1 MGATAEEIAQAFQK
15 AIKKSNIPQ
24 LPIFK
29 PANDL
34 EIDGERIIELIT
46 SFENQCTDLGITD
59 AAEKKRLLLLRQ
71 PVLSDINVNIPDSA
85 GNGDAYQ
92 KIKQK
97 ILSYYYCHD
106 LKATSKRRLSTVKQ
120 KKTESFNDFVKNVR
134 RIATLAEVNDN
145 TVLRDTIVRGMKDD
159 EIGEK
164 IKREH
169 FINEKDLDTLIK
181 DTNNLV
187 FACKQVSVL
196 KEEKVAHVKKTT
208 THFQQQPQKR
218 STFKRHNHKLCNKN
232 ECIFCGAS
240 RKHQSRNECP
250 AFGKECR
257 ICKKKNH
264 FAKVCMS
271 KDKRN
276 SDQAERKPI
285 KKVNYRAR
293 RVQEEDGASKVV
305 ESEDDDIVSSM
316 VNHMTIH

>member
-1 MGATAEEIAQAFQK
+1 MGATADEIAQAFQK

-24 LPIFK
+24 LATFRPS
-29 PANDL
+29 NDQ

-71 PVLSDINVNIPDSA
+71 PVLSDINVNIPDS
-85 GNGDAYQ
+85 GDGDAYQ

-106 LKATSKRRLSTVKQ
+106 LKATSKRRLSSVRQ

-134 RIATLAEVNDN
+134 RIAKLAEVNDN

-169 FINEKDLDTLIK
+169 FITEKDLETLIK

-196 KEEKVAHVKKTT
+196 KEENSAHVKKTT
-208 THFQQQPQKR
+208 GHFKQPKRR
-218 STFKRHNHKLCNKN
+218 STYIRQSNNKCN
-232 ECIFCGAS
+232 FCGAP
-240 RKHQSRNECP
+240 RKHRNRNECP

-271 KDKRN
+271 RDKKN
-276 SDQAERKPI
+276 SDQTERKPF
-285 KKVNYRAR
+285 KKNYQAR
-293 RVQEEDGASKVV
+293 RVQEEARNTEVV
-305 ESEDDDIVSSM
+305 ESEDEALMSSI